1 MGFSEKGSFQSE
13 FVARLKLDLRERQ
26 VVYALRPAKINVT
39 CPQALSRRP
48 PDFFCFGCV
57 FPKNLAARATDI
69 HSLDSSRKT
78 ICTSAHSTHTKFE
91 ATYTA
96 GVTHVC
102 RVSAS
107 HTACCAGRYNAV
119 APRGRVCPTSKFVF
133 VFRSRREEREKRERE
148 RERSG
153 WHQTSQPV
161 HTTSRQRR
169 RCSLFVGADGD
180 WRKKQIARG
189 RRGRRGGTF

>member
-1 MGFSEKGSFQSE
+1 MSRAPRHSAGDLPIF
-13 FVARLKLDLRERQ
+13 FV
-26 VVYALRPAKINVT
+26 
-39 CPQALSRRP
+39 
-48 PDFFCFGCV
+48 GCV

-69 HSLDSSRKT
+69 HSLASSRKT

-96 GVTHVC
+96 GVAHVC
-102 RVSAS
+102 SVSAS

-153 WHQTSQPV
+153 WHKTSQPV

-169 RCSLFVGADGD
+169 RCSLFLGADGD
-180 WRKKQIARG
+180 RRKKQIARG